1 MIMSGYEFMGEAPFT
16 NVFLHGTVRDA
27 KGRKMSKSLGNGID
41 PLEVVDRFGADALRF
56 TVLSMCGVGT
66 DIHLDHEDL
75 EAAFA
80 PGRNFSNKLWNAG
93 RFTLMSVG
101 DTPVKPLSS
110 VMSTLE
116 TSDRWILSR
125 LQHAAAEMTESLER
139 FRLDEA
145 VDRAYHFFWSDF
157 ADWYLELSKGR
168 LRGDRGDESRE
179 TARAVLVHVFD
190 GILRLLHP
198 IVPFVTEYLWDRIP
212 WPEGVARPAGLSLAP
227 WPKADRA
234 LENAKAE
241 AALAAFQELV
251 SNVRSLRKEYGVGEG
266 AMVTLVVGGVSPE
279 QRGFLEAEAPRL
291 EQLARVGELH
301 FGSSAGRGVGA
312 SAVTRDGTE
321 IFLPLEGLI
330 DLDQERRRLRAE
342 IDRLDGQVAGA
353 EKKLANEQF
362 VGRAPAEVVQKEREK
377 VGAFSEQR
385 SKLQGKLSALEV
397 S

>member
-1 MIMSGYEFMGEAPFT
+1 
-16 NVFLHGTVRDA
+16 
-27 KGRKMSKSLGNGID
+27 
-41 PLEVVDRFGADALRF
+41 
-56 TVLSMCGVGT
+56 
-66 DIHLDHEDL
+66 
-75 EAAFA
+75 
-80 PGRNFSNKLWNAG
+80 
-93 RFTLMSVG
+93 MSVG
-101 DTPVKPLSS
+101 DAPVRPLAAVRSS
-110 VMSTLE
+110 LE

-125 LQHAAAEMTESLER
+125 LQHASSEVTESLER

-198 IVPFVTEYLWDRIP
+198 IVPFVTESLWDRIP
-212 WPEGVARPAGLSLAP
+212 WPEGAARPSGLSLAP
-227 WPKADRA
+227 WPVPDPA
-234 LENAKAE
+234 LEDAE
-241 AALAAFQELV
+241 AEASLAAFQELI
-251 SNVRSLRKEYGVGEG
+251 SAVRSLRKEYGVGEG
-266 AMVTLVVGGVSPE
+266 ATVTLVVGGVSPDRRSYL
-279 QRGFLEAEAPRL
+279 QAEAPRL
-291 EQLARVGELH
+291 EQLARVGELQ
-301 FGSSAGRGVGA
+301 FGASTGRGIGA

-321 IFLPLEGLI
+321 IFLPLEGLV
-330 DLDQERRRLRAE
+330 DLEQERRRLRAE
-342 IDRLDGQVAGA
+342 IERLDGQVAGA

-385 SKLQGKLSALEV
+385 SKLREKLSALEV